1 MGDTYNEVANSLMK
15 QLQEKSKESSD
26 IFAHLEWAESESEE
40 LKVFQLIDQVVKQI
54 PFQIMIQSMRF
65 DYQPKHMFKDNK
77 THVTLM
83 IRYRNRL

>member
-1 MGDTYNEVANSLMK
+1 MGETYNEVANSLMRQLESK
-15 QLQEKSKESSD
+15 QKESSD

-40 LKVFQLIDQVVKQI
+40 LKIFQLLDQVIKQVR
-54 PFQIMIQSMRF
+54 FQIVIESMRF

-77 THVTLM
+77 THISLM